1 MDARASRLV
10 PDASPEAVSAG
21 GWRADAEADV
31 QRSLPEVYGSVSV
44 PQGGHWSRRLLAFA
58 GPGYLVS
65 VGYMDPGNW
74 ATDLAG
80 GSRFGYTLLSV
91 ILLSNLMAILL
102 QALAARLG
110 IVTDRDL
117 AQACRATYSRPVNL
131 LLWLACEAAIVAC
144 DLAEVIGTAIA
155 LKLLF
160 GIPLIGGA
168 LIAALD
174 AFLLLILMNRG
185 FRFLEAFVIALL
197 IVIAVCFAVQIAAAA
212 PPVAAMLRG
221 FVPSSEIFTNPEM
234 LYVAIGIIGATVMPH
249 NLYLHSSIVQTRAYP
264 RTDDGRRDAIKWA
277 TADSTIALT
286 LALFINA
293 AILIVAAATF
303 HTSGHADVAEIDRAF
318 ELLSPLL
325 GLGMAS
331 TLFAVALLASGL
343 NSTVTATLAGQ
354 IVMEGF
360 LHLRLPSWA
369 RRLVTRGIA
378 IVPVIAVTA
387 LYGER
392 GTGQLLVFSQVLL
405 SMQLPFAVIPLVR
418 FVSDRRKMGE
428 LCHLPPARRRG
439 VDRGRHHRR
448 AERQAIVGLFRR
460 VKRSGAATPTDVV
473 ARLDRAIQY
482 PGDVGDQS

>member
-1 MDARASRLV
+1 MDAQ
-10 PDASPEAVSAG
+10 SPALPSDSLPPALTSAA
-21 GWRADAEADV
+21 GWRADAAAGV
-31 QRSLPEVYGSVSV
+31 QRSLPEVYGSISV
-44 PQGGHWSRRLLAFA
+44 PLGDHWIRRLLAFA

-80 GSRFGYTLLSV
+80 GSKFGYTLLSV
-91 ILLSNLMAILL
+91 ILISNLMAILL

-117 AQACRATYSRPVNL
+117 AQACRATYSRPVNFM
-131 LLWLACEAAIVAC
+131 LWLACEAAIIAC

-168 LIAALD
+168 LLAALD
-174 AFLLLILMNRG
+174 AFLLLLLMNKG

-197 IVIAVCFAVQIAAAA
+197 IVIAVCFAIQIAAAA

-221 FVPSSEIFTNPEM
+221 FMPSTEIFTNPEM
-234 LYVAIGIIGATVMPH
+234 LYIAIGIIGATVMPH

-264 RTDDGRRDAIKWA
+264 RNHEGRRDAIKWA
-277 TADSTIALT
+277 TTDSTIALM

-303 HTSGHADVAEIDRAF
+303 HSSGHSDVAEIGQAF

-325 GLGMAS
+325 GLGIAS
-331 TLFAVALLASGL
+331 TLFAIALLASGL

-369 RRLVTRGIA
+369 RRLLTRGIA
-378 IVPVIAVTA
+378 IVPVIVVTA

-392 GTGQLLVFSQVLL
+392 GTGQLLVFSQVIL

-418 FVSDRRKMGE
+418 FVSDRRKMGQFVI
-428 LCHLPPARRRG
+428 PTA
-439 VDRGRHHRR
+439 V
-448 AERQAIVGLFRR
+448 
-460 VKRSGAATPTDVV
+460 AAVAWVV
-473 ARLDRAIQY
+473 ASVIVTLNVKLLYDTLF
-482 PGDVGDQS
+482 GG